1 MHDIF
6 LMLNFKVLNQD
17 ETPLFYSSVFIEGV
31 VNNADSVVIF
41 NAVLQ
46 SLDFNSINCLIALK
60 L

>member
-17 ETPLFYSSVFIEGV
+17 ETPLFYSSVFGEGE
-31 VNNADSVVIF
+31 VNDADSIVIF